1 MFRTLYDRID
11 HSPRLAG
18 YLKNVSSGLSH
29 QRGLPTLIAI
39 GLALLSLIVHLVL
52 DFATAAVFMNILGDV
67 LLHAAILIGLLG
79 VLLAE
84 PIGRG

>member
-1 MFRTLYDRID
+1 MFRTLIDRID
-11 HSPRLAG
+11 HSPRLAA
-18 YLKNVSSGLSH
+18 YLKNVSSGLST

-39 GLALLSLIVHLVL
+39 GLVALSLLVHIVLAFTPTNALV
-52 DFATAAVFMNILGDV
+52 AIIAYV